1 MELERLSNAE
11 NKMINYLK
19 LQTKISNDFVRL
31 TKGENRIFINSNSN
45 INISAIKHQY
55 GFKKRNI
62 LLNGKNKIKN
72 TKFMN
77 INQKKR
83 EFFPKLTTSQLKSNI
98 MDSNNDIVISEKWIE
113 LNKNKQ
119 NSSSKSEK
127 DSAIKEKVNVF
138 KKTSDGKNNIY
149 KKFVVQDLL

>member
-1 MELERLSNAE
+1 
-11 NKMINYLK
+11 
-19 LQTKISNDFVRL
+19 
-31 TKGENRIFINSNSN
+31 
-45 INISAIKHQY
+45 
-55 GFKKRNI
+55 
-62 LLNGKNKIKN
+62 
-72 TKFMN
+72 
-77 INQKKR
+77 
-83 EFFPKLTTSQLKSNI
+83 